1 MGVCNGF
8 IIITGHSYIMD
19 IWQVQCVYSACL
31 YSAVKL
37 IFTEGGVSEEL
48 SRDPCGIPGACVVC
62 VCVCPRLRPLPPLV
76 WSWEREKKINPP
88 PLLLLSRLVMEPNP
102 GN

>member
-62 VCVCPRLRPLPPLV
+62 VCPRLRPLPPLV

>member
-19 IWQVQCVYSACL
+19 IWQVQCVYSVCL

-62 VCVCPRLRPLPPLV
+62 VSKAPPPPSVGLELG
-76 WSWEREKKINPP
+76 EREENKPTAAAAIKQASYGTKPW
-88 PLLLLSRLVMEPNP
+88 
-102 GN
+102 